1 MMILPRAYFVVNV
14 SYLIVDMEHILMCL
28 WIVALP
34 NLARP
39 QSFEESSQNFFDCW
53 IKYCKKVTL
62 FLSYSFKVLR

>member
-14 SYLIVDMEHILMCL
+14 MYLIVDMEHILMCL

-39 QSFEESSQNFFDCW
+39 QSFEESSQNVFDW
-53 IKYCKKVTL
+53 QINFRKKSTL
-62 FLSYSFKVLR
+62 FLS